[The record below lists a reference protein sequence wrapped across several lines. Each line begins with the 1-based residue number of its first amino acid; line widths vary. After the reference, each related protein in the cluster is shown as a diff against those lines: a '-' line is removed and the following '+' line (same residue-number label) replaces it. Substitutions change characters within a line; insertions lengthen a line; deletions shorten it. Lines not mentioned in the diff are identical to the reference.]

1 MTLHLELNGCQ
12 AIRLMLD
19 ENVIQEKMLTGG
31 KETLDLEF
39 PYPETEKGSFLVFG
53 EKDRC
58 RERDRIGEREKRG
71 DRISRKVQL
80 PKR

>member
-19 ENVIQEKMLTGG
+19 ENVIQENDADGGG

-39 PYPETEKGSFLVFG
+39 PYPRRKKEFLDF
-53 EKDRC
+53 R
-58 RERDRIGEREKRG
+58 
-71 DRISRKVQL
+71 
-80 PKR
+80 